1 MNEIFKGFL
10 TTVILL
16 FLVCTGCF
24 VAGYLLSNYQAT
36 ERLNKANQQL
46 AEQQRKY
53 DELIRES
60 EARIR
65 ESEERVR
72 EANKRV
78 SDIRNELLGK
88 VSDNGEATRELS
100 AIIEQ
105 IRKQKLDIQI

>member
-10 TTVILL
+10 TTIIVL

-46 AEQQRKY
+46 EEQQRKY
-53 DELIRES
+53 DQLIKES

-65 ESEERVR
+65 QSEDRVR
-72 EANKRV
+72 EANERL
-78 SDIRNELLGK
+78 SGIREELLGK
-88 VSDNGEATRELS
+88 VSDNGEATKELS

>member
-1 MNEIFKGFL
+1 MNEIYKSFLSIILFFLFWSGICFGF
-10 TTVILL
+10 
-16 FLVCTGCF
+16 
-24 VAGYLLSNYQAT
+24 GYLFHNSTAT
-36 ERLNKANQQL
+36 KQLDEANMQL

-53 DELIRES
+53 DDLIRES

-88 VSDNGEATRELS
+88 VSDDGETIRELS
-100 AIIEQ
+100 AIIES
-105 IRKQKLDIQI
+105 IKKQRIAL

>member
-10 TTVILL
+10 TTIILL

-24 VAGYLLSNYQAT
+24 FAGYIFHNARAT
-36 ERLNKANQQL
+36 KQLDEANMQL

-65 ESEERVR
+65 ESEERAR

-88 VSDNGEATRELS
+88 VSDDGETIKELS
-100 AIIEQ
+100 AIIES
-105 IRKQKLDIQI
+105 IKKQRINI

>member
-1 MNEIFKGFL
+1 MSEFKNLIISIIFVVVLCAGF
-10 TTVILL
+10 
-16 FLVCTGCF
+16 FLW
-24 VAGYLLSNYQAT
+24 GYLFHNARAT
-36 ERLNKANQQL
+36 EQLNKANQQL
-46 AEQQRKY
+46 EEQQRKY
-53 DELIRES
+53 DELIKES
-60 EARIR
+60 EARVR

-88 VSDNGEATRELS
+88 VSDNGEATKELS

>member
-1 MNEIFKGFL
+1 MNETWKGFISSIIMFIVWS
-10 TTVILL
+10 TIC
-16 FLVCTGCF
+16 FGC
-24 VAGYLLSNYQAT
+24 GYLLSNYRAT
-36 ERLNKANQQL
+36 EQLNKANQQL
-46 AEQQRKY
+46 EEQQRKY

-65 ESEERVR
+65 QSEDRVR
-72 EANKRV
+72 EANERI

-88 VSDNGEATRELS
+88 VSDNGEAAKELS